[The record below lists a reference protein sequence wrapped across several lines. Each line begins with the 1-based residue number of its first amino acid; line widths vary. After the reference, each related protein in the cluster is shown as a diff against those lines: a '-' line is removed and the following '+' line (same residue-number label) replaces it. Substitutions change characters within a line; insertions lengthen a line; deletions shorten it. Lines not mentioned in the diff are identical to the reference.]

1 MPSSC
6 KPATNYFL
14 CKKCTFS
21 KSYPM
26 SESCYWELSFQT
38 NTFMMSS
45 WCSLTL
51 ELARIRFSL
60 LQAAEYMEKIWNTLP
75 FSSQSTQDSGWKS
88 PFCIFNSREWC
99 YKKIKAEVEEY
110 SFMLKWFDFG
120 CLFLWL
126 PFWRTEVLMTHQKLS
141 DGQIIRTVW
150 VQFVLENVCCLPG
163 PRKFGKRSWLLWYS

>member
-1 MPSSC
+1 
-6 KPATNYFL
+6 
-14 CKKCTFS
+14 
-21 KSYPM
+21 M

-99 YKKIKAEVEEY
+99 YKKNKSWSRGVLFYAEVVWFWMFVSLTAFLKNWGFDDPPKTIRWSNY
-110 SFMLKWFDFG
+110 KNSMSSVCIGKCMLSSWTQKVWQ
-120 CLFLWL
+120 
-126 PFWRTEVLMTHQKLS
+126 TLMTSLIWLRTCQPVLRVGKAGRARWLKL
-141 DGQIIRTVW
+141 
-150 VQFVLENVCCLPG
+150 
-163 PRKFGKRSWLLWYS
+163 